1 MIRYLVLSVLLL
13 VSTSAQAATFR
24 LQGQVQAGLA
34 GFTLDDS
41 TDEYG
46 PGPGFGLQLAGLVD
60 LMPSF
65 SVGLFY
71 NYMASGPH
79 EDDSALD
86 LEVDLHHNTFGIMA
100 RGMTDSFVLQ
110 AYLGLVSGGGET
122 RLGPF
127 VGDFSDSGAM
137 VGGFLAYS
145 FPLSSSVSMEFGP
158 FLNLMRIT
166 PDNDNLTDAS
176 YAHVGLALQIGFF
189 SGI

>member
-1 MIRYLVLSVLLL
+1 MIRYLILSVLLL
-13 VSTSAQAATFR
+13 ISTSAEAATIR
-24 LQGQVQAGLA
+24 LQGQLQAGLA

-41 TDEYG
+41 TDAYG

-100 RGMTDSFVLQ
+100 RGMTDAFVLQ
-110 AYLGLVSGGGET
+110 AYLGFVSGGGDT

-127 VGDFSDSGAM
+127 VNDFTDNGAM
-137 VGGFLAYS
+137 IGGLLAYS
-145 FPLSSSVSMEFGP
+145 FQLSNNMSMEFGP
-158 FLNLMRIT
+158 FLNLMRVS
-166 PDNDNLTDAS
+166 PDNDNSTEAS
-176 YAHVGLALQIGFF
+176 YAHIGLALQFGFF
-189 SGI
+189 SGL